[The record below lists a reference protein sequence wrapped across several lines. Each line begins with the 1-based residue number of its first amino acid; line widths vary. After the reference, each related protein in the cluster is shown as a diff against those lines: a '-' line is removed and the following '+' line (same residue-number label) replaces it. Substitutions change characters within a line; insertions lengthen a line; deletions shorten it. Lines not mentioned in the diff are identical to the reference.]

1 MSNVLTIIKKELF
14 RFFGDKRLVMTTVIL
29 PGAMIYVMY
38 SLMGGFMQRE
48 FSLEEDYVASAYVK
62 NFPEELD
69 RLAKEQ
75 GVPIEWTKWDGGEPE
90 EVFRKIEDGDLDL
103 AVVFPEGF
111 MKEVESYETGK
122 GEAPGIE
129 IYYNS
134 AKTNSF
140 SFYNLLTR
148 LLDAYEKTLVNK
160 FDVNRS
166 EETSEEGSLGKYDRA
181 PKNGIAGQLLSGML
195 PLLIMTFIFSG
206 CQGVAPES
214 IAGEKE
220 RGTMATLLV
229 TPVKRSSIALGK
241 VVALSVTALLSGISS
256 FLGTILS
263 IPQMM
268 GDRVDL
274 TVTSYGAGDYAVL
287 FLVIVSTVFVLVSA
301 ISIISSLAGSVK
313 EATTL
318 MAPFMIIVM
327 LISLLPM
334 LGMDVGGKAAY
345 FVPLLGSVKAMAGIF
360 GFTPDIPMALLSIVV
375 NVLVSGILVV
385 VLTFLFSSEKVMFSK

>member
-69 RLAKEQ
+69 RLAKER

-90 EVFRKIEDGDLDL
+90 EVFRKIEEGDLDL

-385 VLTFLFSSEKVMFSK
+385 VLTFLFSSEKVMFGR